1 MSVTISISEEVAR
14 QLRDLSFEQADDLE
28 QKVQSLVKAEHRR
41 RLARYQ
47 LTDQRLSQKYGM
59 AFEEFERRQ
68 VTRQRE
74 YAWDVESDAIAWE
87 TAIDGIQTMQEQMAS
102 LDAVQDED

>member
-14 QLRDLSFEQADDLE
+14 RLRALSFEQADDLE
-28 QKVQSLVKAEHRR
+28 QKVQSLLMAEYHR

-47 LTDQRLSQKYGM
+47 LTNQRLSQKYGM
-59 AFEEFERRQ
+59 AFEEFERQQ

-74 YAWDVESDAIAWE
+74 YVWEVESDAIAWE
-87 TAIDGIQTMQEQMAS
+87 TAVDGIQTMQEQMAS
-102 LDAVQDED
+102 LDARQDED